1 MDILYFVV
9 LRLKCFFILYS
20 MLIMFVVYI
29 CVYFSSGNRFELLS
43 SLNRQIY

>member
-1 MDILYFVV
+1 MELLYFVV
-9 LRLKCFFILYS
+9 LRLKCFILYS